1 MKILE
6 TLQKYKKIVF
16 DGKTQVD
23 FNGNWPVDHPENPGR
38 LGQFST
44 DIGFF
49 SQWRHWMRPIHSFN
63 RGSGSGANFIKL
75 FFCVT
80 DAAVKEDRLCAQG
93 KFFRLVKHLR
103 VRPRAY
109 TWILCGGSRIT
120 RKYLTCAKNVPG
132 AKSLYYFAA
141 ASVTKKKGWLIL
153 VPCSG
158 FFKDPPNPVDPGS
171 IAGVGLVFI
180 LLKPFSLSL

>member
-1 MKILE
+1 MERRGFTLMVTDLLTILR
-6 TLQKYKKIVF
+6 TLAV
-16 DGKTQVD
+16 
-23 FNGNWPVDHPENPGR
+23 
-38 LGQFST
+38 LGSSPQTLVSLASDVIGWDRST
-44 DIGFF
+44 VSIEVAALVPILLNFFF
-49 SQWRHWMRPIHSFN
+49 SI
-63 RGSGSGANFIKL
+63 
-75 FFCVT
+75 T
-80 DAAVKEDRLCAQG
+80 DAALKEDRLCAQG

-120 RKYLTCAKNVPG
+120 RKYLTCAKNMPG
-132 AKSLYYFAA
+132 AKSLSYFTA

-180 LLKPFSLSL
+180 LLKSFSLSL